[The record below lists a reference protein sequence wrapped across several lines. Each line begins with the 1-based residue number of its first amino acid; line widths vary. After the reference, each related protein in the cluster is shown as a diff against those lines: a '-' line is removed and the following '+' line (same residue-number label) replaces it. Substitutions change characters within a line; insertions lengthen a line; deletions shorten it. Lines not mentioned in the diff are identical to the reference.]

1 MRSFLGL
8 PMPDDLAEDLE
19 RRAATVQAGRVVPAE
34 NLHLT
39 LAFLGDQT
47 LQSLTAL
54 DDELQVI
61 MAEAPTLRWGPPD
74 FFGGARTR
82 VLALTV
88 EPDPALLALHS
99 RVVRAV
105 RDAGIN
111 YPSARFRPHVTIIR
125 LNPEDDTRQ
134 QMRLQELILSGRLSG
149 LPEVVADMFSLYRSR
164 LRESG
169 ARYERL
175 ADYPLDIIP
184 HERAAHGS

>member
-1 MRSFLGL
+1 MRSFVGL
-8 PMPDDLAEDLE
+8 PLPDDLAEDLE

-54 DDELQVI
+54 DAELVMI
-61 MAEAPTLRWGPPD
+61 RAEAPRLRWGPPD
-74 FFGGARTR
+74 FFGGTRTR
-82 VLALTV
+82 VFALTV
-88 EPDPALLALHS
+88 EPDPALMVLQA
-99 RVVRAV
+99 RVVRAA
-105 RDAGIN
+105 RLAGVML
-111 YPSARFRPHVTIIR
+111 PAARFRPHVTVIR
-125 LNPEDDTRQ
+125 LNPEGGARQ
-134 QMRLQELILSGRLSG
+134 QGRLQDLILSGRLTG
-149 LPEVVADMFSLYRSR
+149 LPDVMADTLTLYRSH

-184 HERAAHGS
+184 AEGA